1 MKSIRYDYLAAKND
15 GKIVSTTR
23 KSLKN
28 VLWKVNE
35 VPDTFNEIK
44 LKNVA
49 TGLWLTKKK
58 GSNDV
63 FASSFEGSFSIWE
76 FRGRLENNQKILL
89 KSSKGEYVLA

>member
-49 TGLWLTKKK
+49 TGLWLTKD
-58 GSNDV
+58 NDQGRREL
-63 FASSFEGSFSIWE
+63 FWS
-76 FRGRLENNQKILL
+76 RGALPN
-89 KSSKGEYVLA
+89 